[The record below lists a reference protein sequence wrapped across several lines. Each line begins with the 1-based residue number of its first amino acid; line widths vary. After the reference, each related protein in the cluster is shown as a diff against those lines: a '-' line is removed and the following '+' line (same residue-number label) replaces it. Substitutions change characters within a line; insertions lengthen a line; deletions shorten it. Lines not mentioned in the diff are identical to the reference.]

1 MSVCSF
7 AQERPI
13 SLQWDQFYDE
23 HGEPFFP
30 MIMNYYVQYA
40 YPTTGSITIPDP
52 SPAEMATCRLVQNN
66 FQGTSILYNYSDIN
80 QSTARILQDL
90 YETKLL
96 GFNTVRVVNTPK
108 KKPGTGFLL
117 PIRCFDCTDEVEEF
131 ANMDPPYDPTTDHM
145 VAFHFDNVLQ
155 FCSLANSLDLKVLLI
170 TADPMKNGYPELM
183 RGNAG
188 SPEMNDYSA
197 YLAALT
203 AFLHANQVNNI
214 LGYDLYGEPSL
225 AEDWIK
231 SNYGAAAM
239 HKKDETCAIVDQWV
253 AAIHAADPGRLITV
267 GFYPLRDP
275 FPGGW
280 DPLLSKIDFATVH
293 IYPVLSKSEFN
304 VDPVVARQR
313 CIDRYLN
320 EMYFVDQTVRKPY
333 IIAETSYSAH
343 DGSGYIFPWVS
354 YGDEG
359 DQNDFVQQ
367 TFPVIRDSR
376 ACGYAWWDLQDH
388 HWYSRGFGEEPVFGH
403 YELDLYKEDFFALIN
418 WGNPGPMDMANGI
431 SGYEPFRKQ
440 AAWTF
445 ASYVQNPPPPST
457 SIFGPA
463 SPTVDMSDRHYN
475 PYYHPTNNVVWPES
489 GSNFYGT
496 VSGHVQD
503 EQGNPLKHVAVKGT
517 SIVAY
522 IEDPPPSNDGT
533 EVYNGYSTF
542 TDQNGNFEIRGF
554 DTDPTDASIAN
565 QLTSDRDYAIID
577 LKIGSYGTEYQQ
589 FGFWDGATFGM
600 EQIHTYQM
608 HTFAERIDIVLD
620 GIVITPPNQEYY
632 EALVSLT
639 ANSVVV
645 SGGADLKA
653 TYAVDLHDG
662 FHATNGSEVHVYTE
676 PLFITCSDIPFEG
689 ILHSAPTS
697 NSVGSGTTKSRNEQF
712 IDLALHAATRPPI
725 LSVFPNPS
733 AGLVLLDLVIPAGSE
748 SSSNVLVVRD
758 QLGHEIHRQRM
769 KEGRTELDM
778 SGKAK
783 GVYQLNVN
791 GTNFNYNRSF
801 VLQ

>member
-1 MSVCSF
+1 MSSY

-131 ANMDPPYDPTTDHM
+131 ANMDPPYDPATDHM
-145 VAFHFDNVLQ
+145 VAFHFDNILQ

-170 TADPMKNGYPELM
+170 TADPMKTGYPELM

-188 SPEMNDYSA
+188 STEITDYTD
-197 YLAALT
+197 YLAALAT
-203 AFLHANQVNNI
+203 FLQTNQVNNI

-231 SNYGAAAM
+231 SNYGASAM

-253 AAIHAADPGRLITV
+253 TAIHAADPGRLITV
-267 GFYPLRDP
+267 GFYPMRDP
-275 FPGGW
+275 FAGGW

-293 IYPVLSKSEFN
+293 IYPVLSKSEFA

-320 EMYFVDQTVRKPY
+320 EMYFVDKTVRKPY
-333 IIAETSYSAH
+333 IVAETGYSAH
-343 DGSGYIFPWVS
+343 DGPEFRFPIAS
-354 YGDEG
+354 YGDESN
-359 DQNDFVQQ
+359 QNDFVQQ
-367 TFPVIRDSR
+367 TFSVIRDSR
-376 ACGYAWWDLQDH
+376 ACGYAWWDFQDH
-388 HWYSRGFGEEPVFGH
+388 HWYSRSEGQVPDG
-403 YELDLYKEDFFALIN
+403 YYDLDEYKEDFFALIN

-445 ASYVQNPPPPST
+445 ASYAQNAPPSST
-457 SIFGPA
+457 SNFGPA
-463 SPTVDMSDRHYN
+463 SPTLDMNDQFYN
-475 PYYHPTNNVVWPES
+475 ASNHPPNTVVWPEN
-489 GSNFYGT
+489 GSDFYGT
-496 VSGHVQD
+496 VTGHVQD
-503 EQGNPLKHVAVKGT
+503 EDGNPMQHVAVKGT
-517 SIVAY
+517 SIVALT
-522 IEDPPPSNDGT
+522 EATMTDPAT
-533 EVYNGYSTF
+533 EHYNGYSTF

-554 DTDPTDASIAN
+554 DSDNSDSSIPN
-565 QLTSDRDYAIID
+565 YPLNYSPRDFAIID
-577 LKIGSYGTEYQQ
+577 LKIGSYATAHQQ
-589 FGFWDGATFGM
+589 FGFWDGVPYDIPQNG
-600 EQIHTYQM
+600 TYELI
-608 HTFAERIDIVLD
+608 TLANKFDVILD
-620 GIVITPPNQEYY
+620 GILIGPPDQESY

-639 ANSVVV
+639 ANNVVV
-645 SGGADLKA
+645 SGGGAALKA
-653 TYAVDLHDG
+653 THEVDLHNG
-662 FHATNGSEVHVYTE
+662 FHAASGSEVHVYTD
-676 PLFITCSDIPFEG
+676 FVSIACSDITDAGFM
-689 ILHSAPTS
+689 ITPTPN
-697 NSVGSGTTKSRNEQF
+697 NSTTSGTTKSRNEQF
-712 IDLALHAATRPPI
+712 IDLSLHSKKGTPVRR
-725 LSVFPNPS
+725 VFPNPS
-733 AGLVLLDLVIPAGSE
+733 TGLVLIDLFDSE
-748 SSSNVLVVRD
+748 NLGTSNIVLAVRD
-758 QLGHEIHRQRM
+758 QLGHEIHRQRITS
-769 KEGRTELDM
+769 GRTELDL

-783 GVYQLNVN
+783 GVYQLNVS
-791 GTNFNYNRSF
+791 GIEFNFNRSF